1 MNLNKTL
8 MLGCA
13 MAVLAAAPVLAQT
26 VVRSTT
32 TENAD
37 GSATTT
43 TKTVKKDG
51 GGTAGGAVGGAVAGA
66 LVAGPIGAVVGGVAG
81 ATIGH
86 TVAPPTD
93 VRTYVTTQDSP
104 ALAYKGTL
112 EMNKRVDGEVTW
124 REVQGYPK
132 YHWARLNDER
142 VVVDDNHNVVAIY
155 AN

>member
-1 MNLNKTL
+1 MNVKMTL
-8 MLGCA
+8 ALGCA
-13 MAVLAAAPVLAQT
+13 VAALAAAPVLAQT
-26 VVRSTT
+26 TVRSST

-51 GGTAGGAVGGAVAGA
+51 GGTAGGAVGGALAGA
-66 LVAGPIGAVVGGVAG
+66 VVAGPIGAVVGGIAG

-86 TVAPPTD
+86 SVAPPTE
-93 VRTYVTTQDSP
+93 VHTYVTSQESAP
-104 ALAYKGTL
+104 LAYNGTV
-112 EMNKRVDGEVTW
+112 EMNKRVEGEVTW

>member
-1 MNLNKTL
+1 MKKTFFL
-8 MLGCA
+8 SCA

-26 VVRSTT
+26 TVRSTT

-37 GSATTT
+37 GSSSTT

-51 GGTAGGAVGGAVAGA
+51 GGTATGAVGGAVAGA

-86 TVAPPTD
+86 TVAPPSE

-104 ALAYKGTL
+104 ALAYNGTL
-112 EMNKRVDGEVTW
+112 EMNKRVDGEIAW
-124 REVQGYPK
+124 RDVQGYPK
-132 YHWARLNDER
+132 YHWAHLNGER

-155 AN
+155 TN

>member
-1 MNLNKTL
+1 MNLKKTL
-8 MLGCA
+8 FLSCA
-13 MAVLAAAPVLAQT
+13 IAVLAAAPVLAQT
-26 VVRSTT
+26 TVRSTT

-66 LVAGPIGAVVGGVAG
+66 VVAGPIGAVVGGIAG

-86 TVAPPTD
+86 SVAPPKE

-104 ALAYKGTL
+104 TLAYQGTL
-112 EMNKRVDGEVTW
+112 ELNKRVDGDIAW
-124 REVQGYPK
+124 RDVQGYPK
-132 YHWARLNDER
+132 YHWARLNEQR
-142 VVVDDNHNVVAIY
+142 VVVDDDHNVVAIY
-155 AN
+155 TN

>member
-1 MNLNKTL
+1 MNVKMTL
-8 MLGCA
+8 VLSCA
-13 MAVLAAAPVLAQT
+13 IAALAAAPVLAQT
-26 VVRSTT
+26 TVRSST

-51 GGTAGGAVGGAVAGA
+51 GGTAPGAVGGAVAGA
-66 LVAGPIGAVVGGVAG
+66 IVAGPIGAVVGGIAG

-86 TVAPPTD
+86 SVAPPTE

-104 ALAYKGTL
+104 ALAYNGTL
-112 EMNKRVDGEVTW
+112 EMNKRVDGEVVW
-124 REVQGYPK
+124 RDVQGYPK

-142 VVVDDNHNVVAIY
+142 VVVDDNHTVVAIY
-155 AN
+155 TN

>member
-1 MNLNKTL
+1 VKHALI
-8 MLGCA
+8 LGGA
-13 MAVLAAAPVLAQT
+13 IAVLAMTPVLAQT
-26 VVRSTT
+26 TVRSTT
-32 TENAD
+32 TENGD

-51 GGTAGGAVGGAVAGA
+51 GGTAGGAVGGALAGA
-66 LVAGPIGAVVGGVAG
+66 VVAGPIGAVVGGIAG

-86 TVAPPTD
+86 SVAPPTE

-104 ALAYKGTL
+104 ALAYNGSL
-112 EMNKRVDGEVTW
+112 EMNKRVDGDIQW
-124 REVQGYPK
+124 RDVQGYPK

-142 VVVDDNHNVVAIY
+142 VVVDDDHNVVAIY

>member
-1 MNLNKTL
+1 VNMKKTFFL
-8 MLGCA
+8 AGA
-13 MAVLAAAPVLAQT
+13 IAVLAAAPVLAQT
-26 VVRSTT
+26 TVRSST

-51 GGTAGGAVGGAVAGA
+51 GGTATGAVGGAVAGA

-86 TVAPPTD
+86 SVAPPTE

-104 ALAYKGTL
+104 AMAYNGTL
-112 EMNKRVDGEVTW
+112 EMNKRVDGDVTW
-124 REVQGYPK
+124 RDVQGYPK
-132 YHWARLNDER
+132 YHWARLNQQR

-155 AN
+155 DN